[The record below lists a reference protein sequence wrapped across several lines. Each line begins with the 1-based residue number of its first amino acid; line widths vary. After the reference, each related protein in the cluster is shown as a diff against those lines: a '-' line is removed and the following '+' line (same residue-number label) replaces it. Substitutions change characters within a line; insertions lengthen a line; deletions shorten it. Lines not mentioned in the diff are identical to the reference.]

1 MLSTI
6 GNALGDALGKTQTAF
21 GAVANANSA
30 SNGNSTTVGGVFDKA
45 LSSVFTTVGN
55 TIGNAANVMGGA
67 LSNMNSV
74 ATGG

>member
-6 GNALGDALGKTQTAF
+6 GDALGNVLGKTQTAF

-30 SNGNSTTVGGVFDKA
+30 SNGNSTTVGGTFDKA
-45 LSSVFTTVGN
+45 LSSVFSTVGN

-67 LSNMNSV
+67 LSKMTTGSV
-74 ATGG
+74 GG